1 MSERCVCCQSGSGP
15 WKCPPC
21 RLMCRHNFHDSE
33 AVLAML
39 ESWAQN
45 TARTRRIAHE
55 RPAEEL
61 RPAAPIPAAPDHP
74 VTGSRRAA

>member
-33 AVLAML
+33 AVLGML
-39 ESWAQN
+39 ESWAQS
-45 TARTRRIAHE
+45 TASRRKISGKRA
-55 RPAEEL
+55 ADEL
-61 RPAAPIPAAPDHP
+61 QPAAILHAVPEYPFRRP
-74 VTGSRRAA
+74 RRAA